1 MAPGGAA
8 AAGAGAPWGITGG
21 VGVGAGGP
29 AAGAPG
35 ENDSALISGK
45 RVDTDDRR
53 SFIAFDFSRFSRVF
67 FASSSPAKRNFVIS
81 GIPTPKPKSG

>member
-1 MAPGGAA
+1 
-8 AAGAGAPWGITGG
+8 
-21 VGVGAGGP
+21 
-29 AAGAPG
+29 
-35 ENDSALISGK
+35 LISGK